1 MVETSSQ
8 ILNYRMQYD
17 KNQGMF
23 LNSYKKYDGE
33 KLELVMSVHVDD
45 IFMVG
50 RPETLENF
58 KEIIK
63 LKFNIQE
70 SGKVKKFIGVYYEWV
85 NDAKVP

>member
-50 RPETLENF
+50 RPETLENC

>member
-50 RPETLENF
+50 RPETLENC

-85 NDAKVP
+85 NDPKVP

>member
-63 LKFNIQE
+63 LKFNIQA